1 MTSNG
6 TSLNDGILHA
16 HRLERYKTAEV
27 VAVQKLLARAD
38 AEIRSMIERS
48 GNLSEWTRK
57 RLDTLLVEIGKV
69 NAEWAGDLE
78 KTIVSDLKE
87 FAGAEAEWQGKNLE
101 KVMPLDWQ
109 TERPSSTQVLAAATD
124 RPFADGTL
132 LKDALKG
139 IGAGRQKRIDQT
151 IRRDTVLGKTTDEI
165 VRDLFGTRAANYRDG
180 IMPGYSRKD
189 VQSIVRTAVSHVASA
204 AREMTYQANDDII
217 KGLQIVETLDPDTCL
232 ECMAD
237 DGREIEI
244 DSPEQYPIHYNC
256 RRTTVPVLKSWRELG
271 LDIDELP
278 PGTRASLD
286 GQVSSKLTYG
296 DWLKDQPESV
306 QREALGPARYEL
318 FASGTP
324 INAFSVDGRVLTLD
338 ELKGAA

>member
-6 TSLNDGILHA
+6 TSLHDGILHA
-16 HRLERYKTAEV
+16 HRLERYKTSEV
-27 VAVQKLLARAD
+27 VAVQKLLAQAD
-38 AEIRSMIERS
+38 AELRAMIERS
-48 GNLSEWTRK
+48 GNLSEWTQK
-57 RLDTLLVEIGKV
+57 RLGTLLTELAKV
-69 NAEWAGDLE
+69 NAEWAGDIE
-78 KTIVSDLKE
+78 KTIASDLKDL
-87 FAGAEAEWQGKNLE
+87 AGVEAEWQAKNLE
-101 KVMPLDWQ
+101 KVIPLDWQ
-109 TERPSSTQVLAAATD
+109 TERPSSAQVMAAAMD
-124 RPFADGTL
+124 RPFDGNL
-132 LKDALKG
+132 LKDVLKG
-139 IGAGRQKRIDQT
+139 IGSGRQKRIDQT
-151 IRRDTVLGKTTDEI
+151 IRRDTVLGKTTDQI

-180 IMPGYSRKD
+180 IMPGFSRKD

-286 GQVSSKLTYG
+286 GQVSSKLTYS
-296 DWLKDQPESV
+296 DWLKDQPEAV
-306 QREALGPARYEL
+306 QREALGPARYQL

-324 INAFSVDGRVLTLD
+324 ITAFSVDGRVLTLD